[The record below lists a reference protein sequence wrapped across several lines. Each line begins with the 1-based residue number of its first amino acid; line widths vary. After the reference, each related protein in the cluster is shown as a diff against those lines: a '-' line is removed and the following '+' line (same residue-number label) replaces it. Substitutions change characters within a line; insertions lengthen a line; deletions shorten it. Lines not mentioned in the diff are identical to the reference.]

1 MNSSLAVFGELS
13 MNSKEIAELVESRHD
28 VVKKSVERLAERGV
42 IQLPPLVEVEN
53 IQSLSPNN
61 KASVYIFTGEQ
72 GKRDSIVVV
81 AQLSPEFTARL
92 VDRWQELEASHAQPR
107 PLIAHERAE
116 IILKA
121 ELGIAGLLNVPKH
134 IAEVEAVKA
143 VEGETGLDYRRLLPF
158 SPAQSGFSQ
167 EAMMLEPEDL
177 AKHFGM
183 KNGAELNR
191 WLESMNMQTKQGK
204 DWEPTEAGKPHC
216 VRHQWSTQWKSGYN
230 LKWSV
235 EFVRSLLPPGFGQ
248 TTTANAGVSN
258 V

>member
-1 MNSSLAVFGELS
+1 MNSSLANFGELS

-28 VVKKSVERLAERGV
+28 KVKQSIERLVNKGV
-42 IQLPPLVEVEN
+42 ISQPPMGDGEKAANGVVEQ
-53 IQSLSPNN
+53 I
-61 KASVYIFTGEQ
+61 YIFSGEQ

-158 SPAQSGFSQ
+158 SPAQSGFAQ

-191 WLESMNMQTKQGK
+191 WLESMNLQTKQGK

-216 VRHQWSTQWKSGYN
+216 VRHQWSTQWKTGYN

-248 TTTANAGVSN
+248 TTNDAGASN